1 MFQKKK
7 AYSCFEN
14 ISKKIAEMFG
24 GIRFFS
30 YLCSVIERRE
40 PVTRSSCWQNSVI
53 PSKTFKKMA
62 KENIAFAVNLRQNQ
76 NSFSSAFSKYFAE
89 PDSKEPLN
97 LKGCS
102 RFWQVF

>member
-1 MFQKKK
+1 
-7 AYSCFEN
+7 
-14 ISKKIAEMFG
+14 
-24 GIRFFS
+24 
-30 YLCSVIERRE
+30 
-40 PVTRSSCWQNSVI
+40 
-53 PSKTFKKMA
+53 MA